1 MADAPSQAVLRR
13 LPKMDA
19 LLRLPAVETLSEA
32 HGRERVTVVLREMVE
47 ELRSEIVAG
56 GAPGERLARW
66 TEAVGETLR
75 RRLESDLQSLLL
87 PVINATGVLVHT
99 NLGRSPL
106 SSAAIE
112 RMVSVAGGY
121 STLEYDLE
129 KGLRG
134 SRSVH
139 AQRLLGRIFPGAACH
154 VVNNNAAAVL
164 LALNTLAEGKEV
176 VVSRGELVE
185 IGGSFR
191 IPDVMRKGQAILR
204 EVGTTNRTRISDY
217 EEAIG
222 PSTGLLLKVHTS
234 NYRIVGFT
242 TQVALAD
249 LAALGKRRGL
259 PVMVD
264 QGSGNLMD
272 LAGKG
277 IDEEPPVQRLLSEG
291 ADIVTFSGD
300 KLLGGPQ
307 AGILVGRPD
316 LIERVRGNPLSR
328 ALRVGKITYAALEA
342 TLAAHLAGR
351 AGGELPVLRMMEEKA
366 ESVER
371 RARRCAEAVERRT
384 GGAVR
389 AEVAPG
395 ASLVGGGAA
404 PTAEIPTSLLVVRCG
419 DRSPDALEEALRRGH
434 PPVIARIESD
444 RLVLD
449 LRTVPEEREEDL
461 VLAVAALKEPRKPRP
476 PAGRPR

>member
-1 MADAPSQAVLRR
+1 MANTPSRADLRR
-13 LPKMDA
+13 LPKIDA
-19 LLRLPAVETLSEA
+19 LLRLPAVEALSEA
-32 HGRERVTVVLREMVE
+32 HGRERVAVLLREMVE

-56 GAPGERLARW
+56 HASGDRVGRW
-66 TEAVGETLR
+66 TEEVGEILR
-75 RRLESDLQSLLL
+75 RRLESELRSLLV
-87 PVINATGVLVHT
+87 PVLNATGVLVHT

-106 SSAAIE
+106 SPAAIE

-129 KGLRG
+129 KGRRG

-139 AQRLLGRIFPGAACH
+139 ARRLLGRIFPGADCH

-191 IPDVMRKGQAILR
+191 IPDVMRKGQAVLR

-242 TQVALAD
+242 TQVALAE
-249 LAALGKRRGL
+249 LAALGKRRAL

-264 QGSGNLMD
+264 EGSGSLTD

-277 IDEEPPVQRLLSEG
+277 MDEEPSVQRLLADG

-316 LIERVRGNPLSR
+316 LIERIRKNPLSR
-328 ALRVGKITYAALEA
+328 ALRAGKITFAALEA

-351 AGGELPVLRMMEEKA
+351 AAKELPVLRMLEETA

-371 RARRCAEAVERRT
+371 RARRCAGAVEDRT

-389 AEVAPG
+389 AEVVPG

-404 PTAEIPTSLLVVRCG
+404 PTARIPTSLLVVRSG
-419 DRSPDALEEALRRGH
+419 DRSPGDLEDALRRGD

-449 LRTVPEEREEDL
+449 LRTVPEDREEAL
-461 VLAVAALKEPRKPRP
+461 VRAIAALREPRKPRP
-476 PAGRPR
+476 PEGRPR

>member
-1 MADAPSQAVLRR
+1 
-13 LPKMDA
+13 
-19 LLRLPAVETLSEA
+19 
-32 HGRERVTVVLREMVE
+32 MVE
-47 ELRSEIVAG
+47 ELRGEILS
-56 GAPGERLARW
+56 GAAPRDRLEQW
-66 TEAVGETLR
+66 TEEIGEELR
-75 RRLESDLQSLLL
+75 RRLESDLRSLLI

-106 SSAAIE
+106 SAAALS
-112 RMVSVAGGY
+112 RMISVARGY

-129 KGLRG
+129 KGRRG

-139 AQRLLGRIFPGAACH
+139 AQRLLERIFPGAASH

-176 VVSRGELVE
+176 IVSRGELVE

-217 EEAIG
+217 EEAVG

-242 TQVALAD
+242 SEATLSD

-272 LAGKG
+272 LAGTGKG
-277 IDEEPPVQRLLSEG
+277 EEPSERRLLSEG
-291 ADIVTFSGD
+291 ADVVTFSGD
-300 KLLGGPQ
+300 KVLGGPQ

-316 LIERVRGNPLSR
+316 LIERIRKNPLSR
-328 ALRVGKITYAALEA
+328 ALRVDKITYAALEA
-342 TLAAHLAGR
+342 TLAAHLSGR
-351 AGGELPVLRMMEEKA
+351 ADRDLPVLRMMEETA
-366 ESVER
+366 ESVAG
-371 RARRCAEAVERRT
+371 RARRCGEEIERRT
-384 GGAVR
+384 AGAVR
-389 AEVAPG
+389 CEVVPG
-395 ASLVGGGAA
+395 ASVVGGGAA
-404 PTAEIPTSLLVVRCG
+404 PAAEIPTSLLVVRCG
-419 DRSPDALEEALRRGH
+419 TRSPDSLEKVLRLGH

-449 LRTVPEEREEDL
+449 LRTVPEDQEEDL
-461 VLAVAALKEPRKPRP
+461 VRAVASLAPAP
-476 PAGRPR
+476 PAR

>member
-13 LPKMDA
+13 LPKIDV
-19 LLRLPAVETLSEA
+19 LLRLPSVEALSEA

-56 GAPGERLARW
+56 GAPGERLERW
-66 TEAVGETLR
+66 TQEVGETLR

-106 SSAAIE
+106 SAAAISG
-112 RMVSVAGGY
+112 MVSVAEGY

-129 KGLRG
+129 KGRRG

-139 AQRLLGRIFPGAACH
+139 AQRLLGRIFPGAASH

-242 TQVALAD
+242 TQVTLTD
-249 LAALGKRRGL
+249 LAALGKRCGL

-277 IDEEPPVQRLLSEG
+277 IDEEPSVQHLLSDG

-316 LIERVRGNPLSR
+316 LIERVRKNPLSR
-328 ALRVGKITYAALEA
+328 ALRVDKITYAALEA

-351 AGGELPVLRMMEEKA
+351 AARELPVLRMMEETA

-371 RARRCAEAVERRT
+371 RARRCAEAVEHRT
-384 GGAVR
+384 GGAVG
-389 AEVAPG
+389 AEVVPG

-449 LRTVPEEREEDL
+449 LRTVPEDQEEAL
-461 VLAVAALKEPRKPRP
+461 VRAIAVLVPENP
-476 PAGRPR
+476 GR

>member
-1 MADAPSQAVLRR
+1 MTDATSQAVLRR
-13 LPKMDA
+13 LPKIDA
-19 LLRLPAVETLSEA
+19 LLRLPAVQVLSET

-47 ELRSEIVAG
+47 ELRGEITAG
-56 GAPGERLARW
+56 GAAGERLEKW
-66 TEAVGETLR
+66 MEEVGDSLR
-75 RRLESDLQSLLL
+75 RRLEWETRSLLL

-99 NLGRSPL
+99 NLGRCPL
-106 SSAAIE
+106 SPAAIE
-112 RMVSVAGGY
+112 RMASVAGGY

-129 KGLRG
+129 RGGRG

-139 AQRLLGRIFPGAACH
+139 AQRLLERLFPGAACH

-164 LALNTLAEGKEV
+164 LALNTLAEGREV

-242 TQVALAD
+242 TQVPLAD

-264 QGSGNLMD
+264 QGSGNLTD

-277 IDEEPPVQRLLSEG
+277 IGDEPPVQRLLSEG
-291 ADIVTFSGD
+291 ADVVTFSGD

-307 AGILVGRPD
+307 AGILVGRPE
-316 LIERVRGNPLSR
+316 LIEKVRGNPLSR
-328 ALRVGKITYAALEA
+328 ALRAGKITYAALEA

-351 AGGELPVLRMMEEKA
+351 AGKELPVLRMMEEPA

-371 RARRCAEAVERRT
+371 RARRCAEAVGRLS

-389 AEVAPG
+389 AEVLPG
-395 ASLVGGGAA
+395 ASVIGGGAA
-404 PTAEIPTSLLVVRCG
+404 PAAEIPTSLLVVRCG
-419 DRSPDALEEALRRGH
+419 DRSPDSLEEALRRGH
-434 PPVIARIESD
+434 PPVIGRIESD

-449 LRTVPEEREEDL
+449 LRTVPEDREEDL
-461 VLAVAALKEPRKPRP
+461 VRAVAALRETRTPRP
-476 PAGRPR
+476 PAGLPR

>member
-13 LPKMDA
+13 LPKIDV
-19 LLRLPAVETLSEA
+19 LLRLPSVEALSEA

-56 GAPGERLARW
+56 GAPGERLERW
-66 TEAVGETLR
+66 TQEVGETLR

-106 SSAAIE
+106 SAAAISG
-112 RMVSVAGGY
+112 MVSVAEGY

-129 KGLRG
+129 KGRRG

-139 AQRLLGRIFPGAACH
+139 AQRLLGRIFPGAASL

-242 TQVALAD
+242 TQVTLTD
-249 LAALGKRRGL
+249 LAALGKRCGL

-277 IDEEPPVQRLLSEG
+277 IDEEPSVQHLLSDG

-316 LIERVRGNPLSR
+316 LIERVRKNPLSR
-328 ALRVGKITYAALEA
+328 ALRVDKITYAALEA

-351 AGGELPVLRMMEEKA
+351 AARELPVLRMMEETA

-371 RARRCAEAVERRT
+371 RARRCAEAVEHRT
-384 GGAVR
+384 GGAVG
-389 AEVAPG
+389 AEVVPG

-449 LRTVPEEREEDL
+449 LRTVPEDQEEAL
-461 VLAVAALKEPRKPRP
+461 VRAIAVLVPENP
-476 PAGRPR
+476 GR